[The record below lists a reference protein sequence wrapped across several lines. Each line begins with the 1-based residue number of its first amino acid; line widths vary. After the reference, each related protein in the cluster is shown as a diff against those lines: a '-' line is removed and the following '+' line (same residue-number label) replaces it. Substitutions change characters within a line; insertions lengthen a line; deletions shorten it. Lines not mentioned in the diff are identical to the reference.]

1 MIVSIIS
8 YKIRKTHASSILKII
23 FNFGQIVRN
32 SGVVGIYIT
41 PKVPTI
47 LQCAASLYITYI
59 GNIISR
65 LSLTA
70 FLLWRIRQ
78 IDMKRKVW
86 DKRICILLFVIRTAF
101 TIPYLIFQQITTQ
114 YVSESETSICS
125 YDYLNIAPYGIG
137 GIVTDFLI
145 DTYVTTR
152 LILILKN
159 ANKNASQLSLNI
171 RSKRT
176 LFTAVTYWNFLR
188 LIISFIFHLF
198 AILDIFYLLEEGP
211 SMTVK
216 CIIYILLSYVITID
230 AEIVH
235 VIEGKGQQNGSST
248 KTVKSIQSTDDHIS
262 STLSSSDQTHSQII
276 DNDKI
281 IVVSMKKLSFFECA
295 STVLKNEDE
304 NDENHGDDEIKDDD
318 EIKVDDESNDDDQ
331 KINDTLKESSNMEI
345 IIH

>member
-1 MIVSIIS
+1 
-8 YKIRKTHASSILKII
+8 
-23 FNFGQIVRN
+23 
-32 SGVVGIYIT
+32 
-41 PKVPTI
+41 
-47 LQCAASLYITYI
+47 
-59 GNIISR
+59 
-65 LSLTA
+65 
-70 FLLWRIRQ
+70 
-78 IDMKRKVW
+78 
-86 DKRICILLFVIRTAF
+86 
-101 TIPYLIFQQITTQ
+101 
-114 YVSESETSICS
+114 
-125 YDYLNIAPYGIG
+125 
-137 GIVTDFLI
+137 
-145 DTYVTTR
+145 
-152 LILILKN
+152 
-159 ANKNASQLSLNI
+159 
-171 RSKRT
+171 
-176 LFTAVTYWNFLR
+176 
-188 LIISFIFHLF
+188 
-198 AILDIFYLLEEGP
+198 
-211 SMTVK
+211 MTVK